1 MTAQAKQQVT
11 GLTLQEVLG
20 DINGA
25 EFASIDT
32 LTMVSLN
39 KTLGGRGTGA
49 NPHHGKVFKRTEG
62 IQCMVFTNK
71 NSNAY
76 ENMVKRR
83 LAKEGQDPEQFQ
95 LGERA
100 FGTRIEN
107 SCFIQHTLK
116 GETVPQIYLE
126 VICIGNGPKLSEY
139 LVLTE
144 KGLVPIAKE
153 DIIGMKPETVNPEGQ
168 GGLED
173 KVVIRTFKVENV
185 KRIRTDKKE
194 YLL

>member
-1 MTAQAKQQVT
+1 MTQQVT
-11 GLTLQEVLG
+11 GLSLQAILD

-32 LTMVSLN
+32 LTMVPLN
-39 KTLGGRGTGA
+39 KTLGGRGTGD

-62 IQCMVFTNK
+62 IQVMVYTNK

-83 LAKEGQDPEQFQ
+83 LVKEGKDAADFV

-126 VICIGNGPKLSEY
+126 VICIGNGPKRVEFLH
-139 LVLTE
+139 LTD
-144 KGLVPIAKE
+144 KGLVPIDRE
-153 DIIGMKPETVNPEGQ
+153 SIIGMKPETVNPEGQ
-168 GGLED
+168 GGLD
-173 KVVIRTFKVENV
+173 DTVVIRTFKVENV

>member
-1 MTAQAKQQVT
+1 MTQQVT
-11 GLTLQEVLG
+11 GLTLREVLA

-32 LTMVSLN
+32 LVAVPLN
-39 KTLGGRGTGA
+39 KTLAGRGTGD
-49 NPHHGKVFKRTEG
+49 NPHHGRVFKRSEG
-62 IQCMVFTNK
+62 ISVMVYTNK

-83 LAKEGQDPEQFQ
+83 LVKEGKEAEDFQ

-116 GETVPQIYLE
+116 GQTVPQEYLE
-126 VICIGNGPKLSEY
+126 VICLHGAKRTEY
-139 LVLTE
+139 MVLND
-144 KGLVPIAKE
+144 KNQLVPIKKE
-153 DIIGMKPETVNPEGQ
+153 EIIGMKPEAVNPEGQ
-168 GGLED
+168 GGLSEENR
-173 KVVIRTFKVENV
+173 VIIRTYKVENV